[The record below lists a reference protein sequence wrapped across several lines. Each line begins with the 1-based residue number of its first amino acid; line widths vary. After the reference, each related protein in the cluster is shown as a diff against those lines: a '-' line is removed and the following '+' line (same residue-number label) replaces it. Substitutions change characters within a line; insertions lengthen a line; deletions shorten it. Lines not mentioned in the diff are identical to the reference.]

1 MGWGLSLACG
11 SYEAYFAELEPQYAV
26 EHSETAFLNGLFRLF
41 IQKDYQKQQSL
52 SSLVIFP
59 FYFALE
65 TGFVSY

>member
-1 MGWGLSLACG
+1 MGWGLN
-11 SYEAYFAELEPQYAV
+11 E
-26 EHSETAFLNGLFRLF
+26 LFRLF

-65 TGFVSY
+65 TDLLRISRLLLLQDVVDF